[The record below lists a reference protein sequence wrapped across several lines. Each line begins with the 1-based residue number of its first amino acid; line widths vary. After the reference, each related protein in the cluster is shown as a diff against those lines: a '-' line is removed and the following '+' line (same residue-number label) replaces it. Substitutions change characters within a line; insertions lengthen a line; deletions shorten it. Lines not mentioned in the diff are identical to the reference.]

1 MYTSGMQSL
10 PLHRFRAQ
18 LAQTLDLVLKGERV
32 RVTRHGV
39 EVIELRPVQPVSHA
53 VAPMWKRP
61 LKPHPL
67 AKAAKTSGA
76 VSNPVL
82 DERSDSPH

>member
-1 MYTSGMQSL
+1 MQTL

-18 LAQTLDLVLKGERV
+18 LAQTLDLVMKGERV

-39 EVIELRPVQPVSHA
+39 EVIELRPVQPVKHEA
-53 VAPMWKRP
+53 PPMWKRA

-67 AKAAKTSGA
+67 SKSAKTSGA
-76 VSNPVL
+76 FANPVL
-82 DERSDSPH
+82 DERNESRY